1 LIAHGKAGINLD
13 TENRVQ
19 IYSIIRDFVMKYISA
34 LFTCIVSAATIATF
48 APVSNSAAVVIPTAR
63 FLSNKTQL
71 ELEWSGRKTTIN
83 ASSLNVNILDGLD
96 CAKGAIKPQQRL
108 SGQSFFF
115 GNRGLSIDPLTGNV
129 AVAVVLQDCFETF
142 TSAVFVIDPQ
152 APGAYAVYR
161 VQVPGGRPL
170 PDEFS
175 TFPLDAIRRVRYL
188 DGDLLIKNGS
198 TAVSNEDLLVFTP
211 STTPAMRF
219 VGCINTRLEE
229 GRSRCP

>member
-1 LIAHGKAGINLD
+1 MFKPL
-13 TENRVQ
+13 
-19 IYSIIRDFVMKYISA
+19 SA
-34 LFTCIVSAATIATF
+34 FFACVVGAAAIATF
-48 APVSNSAAVVIPTAR
+48 SPASYSAPVVIPTAR
-63 FLSNKTQL
+63 FLANKTQL
-71 ELEWSGRKTTIN
+71 ELEWSGRKTVIN
-83 ASSLNVNILDGLD
+83 ASSLNVNILDGVD
-96 CAKGAIKPQQRL
+96 CAQGGIKPQQRL

-129 AVAVVLQDCFETF
+129 AIAVVLQDCFETF

-161 VQVPGGRPL
+161 VQVPGGRAL

-198 TAVSNEDLLVFTP
+198 TAVTNEDLWVFVPGNTP
-211 STTPAMRF
+211 GMKFA
-219 VGCINTRLEE
+219 GCVNTRLEE
-229 GRSRCP
+229 GRSRCPVRSGN